1 MDNNTTGIEL
11 TAPVRGLTRE
21 HRELLRAPFASSAIR
36 WLPIAG
42 VIYDK
47 QQFMPHINA
56 SLVFERLS
64 DVDPSWTL
72 DRIEAEA
79 RSDDDPLGMKHGAPH
94 RAWLT
99 VCGVTRSGR
108 GAVSAGGTEPAKS
121 VESDAIKRAALAF
134 EVGAYLRAFDT
145 VFLPRMVNGQ
155 ETFKTKKGKDRN
167 GRDVDKF
174 SYLTAFGKAQL
185 QAHYDRV
192 IGMDVFRDRYG
203 TAVEYGDAAA
213 AGDGSLSDD
222 AAASASE
229 AQAAEPQ
236 ASGAELDVLVLL
248 SRFNGRNTS
257 EDVVRETLL
266 QHPFSKLLPR
276 ILNSVAAH
284 LLLDPDA
291 VQELRDVA
299 IAVVEGADD
308 RFVELERMLQ
318 EWSSKQE
325 EKES

>member
-1 MDNNTTGIEL
+1 MSADTTDNGVTFP
-11 TAPVRGLTRE
+11 ARGLTRDD
-21 HRELLRAPFASSAIR
+21 RAMLRAPFASSAIR

-42 VIYDK
+42 LIYDK

-145 VFLPRMVNGQ
+145 VFLPRVVAGQ

-167 GRDVDKF
+167 GRDVEKF
-174 SYLTAFGKAQL
+174 SYLTAYGKAQL

-192 IGMDVFRDRYG
+192 IGMDVFRERYG
-203 TAVEYGDAAA
+203 AAIEYGDAAA
-213 AGDGSLSDD
+213 LGDGSLSDD
-222 AAASASE
+222 AALSASE
-229 AQAAEPQ
+229 AEAAEPQ
-236 ASGAELDVLVLL
+236 AAGVELDVLVLL

-284 LLLDPDA
+284 LMLEPDQ
-291 VQELRDVA
+291 VQALRDVA
-299 IAVVEGADD
+299 IAVVEGSED

-318 EWSSKQE
+318 ELDAKQKEASS
-325 EKES
+325 